1 MKKLVI
7 LGFLLLL
14 GIDTVQQVTMK
25 IGADRIGDFQ
35 LQWAWL
41 ERLVNEPL
49 IYVVLGLYLGAFVV
63 YSWLLRI
70 APVGPSYAALHGHV
84 VTVLLV
90 SIFVFGERLTLLQAS
105 GCLFIIA
112 GIIVLALTEKVH

>member
-25 IGADRIGDFQ
+25 LGADRIGDFQ
-35 LQWAWL
+35 FHWAWL
-41 ERLVNEPL
+41 ERLINEPL
-49 IYVVLGLYLGAFVV
+49 IYVVLSLYLGAFVV
-63 YSWLLRI
+63 YSWLLRV

-90 SIFVFGERLTLLQAS
+90 SIFLFGERLTLVQAI

-112 GIIVLALTEKVH
+112 GIIVLAVTEKVH